1 MKISLKPAWDLQ
13 TITIIYPPQPR
24 LSLQQ
29 SHPDQ
34 QLPRQTVAPLY
45 VQEQT
50 LPTEENQTRPTMNGV
65 TGEGDNANRQKIN
78 KMYVFK

>member
-13 TITIIYPPQPR
+13 TITTIYPPQLR

-29 SHPDQ
+29 SHLDQ

-50 LPTEENQTRPTMNGV
+50 LPTEERQTRPTMNGV
-65 TGEGDNANRQKIN
+65 TGEEDNANRQK
-78 KMYVFK
+78 